1 MGPFWTS
8 AIWWQCGFFPPDILQ
23 RREKSDVTG
32 YTTPMNAE
40 DKDRKPA
47 SGGNIFED
55 DDLDAA
61 VGAADDTGMVSA
73 QQVVVHTEIDEDLKP
88 RD

>member
-1 MGPFWTS
+1 MS
-8 AIWWQCGFFPPDILQ
+8 I
-23 RREKSDVTG
+23 
-32 YTTPMNAE
+32 E
-40 DKDRKPA
+40 DKNAKPA

-73 QQVVVHTEIDEDLKP
+73 QQIVVHTEIDEDLKP
-88 RD
+88 GD